1 VPKVVIGRFKM
12 PEIIDYTGNKDDVLF
27 FKSIEFDGFKKKSGS
42 MIDKIVDCGGKHV
55 MNAVRSQLNWSQGGN
70 CGKN

>member
-1 VPKVVIGRFKM
+1 M
-12 PEIIDYTGNKDDVLF
+12 PEIVDYTGNKDDVLF
-27 FKSIEFDGFKKKSGS
+27 FKSIEFDGFKKKSEF

-55 MNAVRSQLNWSQGGN
+55 MNAARSQLNWSQGEN